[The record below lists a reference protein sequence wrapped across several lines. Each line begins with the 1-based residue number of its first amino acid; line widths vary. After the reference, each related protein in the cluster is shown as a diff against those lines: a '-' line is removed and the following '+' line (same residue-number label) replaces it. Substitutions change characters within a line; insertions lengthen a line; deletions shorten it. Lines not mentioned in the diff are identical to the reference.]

1 MENQWCMWSD
11 GSGPLKRKWL
21 FLSPQEG
28 WDCHTHIASFL
39 PLNSVAMSLLRAL
52 DAIPQSLSS
61 GLGADSAR
69 FTQSSE
75 AHFFPVIKQSLSCS
89 PWLRLKCENHCE
101 NMLQVRK
108 RLPYV
113 MWGTCG
119 VPCGQTCGGGLGTA
133 SRGAMAVGIP
143 SHNCYHFPNTMTN
156 GSIWGGSAGEAMVDQ
171 GRGSWGLTD
180 SHSMCL
186 PLAGNVTPQG
196 SFPPAPGYQASR
208 YQYPTLGLLVALCPL
223 SLVGHSF

>member
-1 MENQWCMWSD
+1 MPWLRPHLFPSCRPGCPVDQQALSVRSSQLLSMENQWCMWSD

-119 VPCGQTCGGGLGTA
+119 VP
-133 SRGAMAVGIP
+133 
-143 SHNCYHFPNTMTN
+143 
-156 GSIWGGSAGEAMVDQ
+156 
-171 GRGSWGLTD
+171 
-180 SHSMCL
+180 
-186 PLAGNVTPQG
+186 
-196 SFPPAPGYQASR
+196 
-208 YQYPTLGLLVALCPL
+208 
-223 SLVGHSF
+223 